1 MIVKNDWDLVET
13 EIRVASH
20 IYNLNALVIK
30 KHKFEKWTISEYLLT
45 AADRDALSNTV
56 VLERSFELMANLEQ
70 NHFASLSGL
79 LDTSLVS
86 KVE

>member
-1 MIVKNDWDLVET
+1 MT
-13 EIRVASH
+13 SH

-30 KHKFEKWTISEYLLT
+30 KHKFENWIISKYLLT
-45 AADRDALSNTV
+45 AADRDALLNTV
-56 VLERSFELMANLEQ
+56 VQERSFESMANLEQ
-70 NHFASLSGL
+70 NHFANLSGL

>member
-1 MIVKNDWDLVET
+1 M
-13 EIRVASH
+13 ASY

-30 KHKFEKWTISEYLLT
+30 KRKFEKKKIISEYLLT

-56 VLERSFELMANLEQ
+56 VQERSFESMANLEQ
-70 NHFASLSGL
+70 NHFATLSGL

>member
-1 MIVKNDWDLVET
+1 M
-13 EIRVASH
+13 ASY

-30 KHKFEKWTISEYLLT
+30 KRKFEKKIISEYLLT

-56 VLERSFELMANLEQ
+56 VQERSFESMANLEQ
-70 NHFASLSGL
+70 NYFVTLSGL